1 MFCVVFFGNIN
12 RLNIVKNS
20 WHRELNMNPSLRRR
34 IRRYSTMYIF
44 LIPAIL
50 VVLTF
55 SYRPMIGVIMAFQKY
70 DLVRGMFHSPF
81 VGLENFKTFINDKAF
96 WSALRNTLAVNGLY
110 ILFGF
115 PLPIVLAIMIFAM
128 KDTVFKRVTQT
139 ISYLPHFVS
148 WVVIAGIV
156 YKLLDVS
163 SGIINILIKN
173 LGGTPIPFVRE
184 PGYFWWIMTIVSIW
198 KELGWNTIIY
208 LAALSAIEAEQYE
221 AAMVDGANSF
231 QQLIYITL
239 PGIAPTVGLM
249 LIFTMGTLV
258 STNSAISFDAI
269 YNMRNAI
276 VASTA
281 DTLDYY
287 IYAKGVLGVKYG
299 LSTAAG
305 LVLSLVSLFMV
316 LGSNALSRRIRGYGA
331 F

>member
-1 MFCVVFFGNIN
+1 MDQ
-12 RLNIVKNS
+12 
-20 WHRELNMNPSLRRR
+20 SLVRR
-34 IRRYSTMYIF
+34 IKRYSTLYMF
-44 LIPAIL
+44 LLPAVI
-50 VVLTF
+50 VVLVF

-70 DLVRGMFHSPF
+70 DLVKGMFDSPY
-81 VGLENFKTFINDKAF
+81 VGLDNFKTFIADKGF
-96 WSALRNTLAVNGLY
+96 WSALRNTLAINGLY

-115 PLPIVLAIMIFAM
+115 PMPIALAIMIFAM
-128 KDTVFKRVTQT
+128 KDTIFKKVTQT
-139 ISYLPHFVS
+139 ITYLPHFVS

-156 YKLLDVS
+156 YKLLDVN
-163 SGIINILIKN
+163 SGIINIMIKN
-173 LGGTPIPFVRE
+173 AGGTPVPFMRE
-184 PGYFWWIMTIVSIW
+184 PDYFWWITTIVSIW

-208 LAALSAIEAEQYE
+208 LAALSGIESEQYE

-239 PGIAPTVGLM
+239 PGIAPTIGLM

-269 YNMRNAI
+269 YNLRNAI
-276 VASTA
+276 IASKA

-305 LVLSLVSLFMV
+305 LMLSLVSLFMV
-316 LGSNALSRRIRGYGA
+316 LGSNAISRRIRGYGA

>member
-1 MFCVVFFGNIN
+1 MN
-12 RLNIVKNS
+12 RSL
-20 WHRELNMNPSLRRR
+20 LRR
-34 IRRYSTMYIF
+34 IKRYRTMYLF
-44 LIPAIL
+44 LLPAIIL
-50 VVLTF
+50 VLTF
-55 SYRPMIGVIMAFQKY
+55 NYRPMIGLIMAFEKY
-70 DLVRGMFHSPF
+70 DMVKGMFHSPF
-81 VGLENFKTFINDKAF
+81 VGLDNFKTFINDKSF
-96 WSALRNTLAVNGLY
+96 LSALRNTVVINGLY

-115 PLPIVLAIMIFAM
+115 PLPIALAIIIFTM
-128 KDTVFKRVTQT
+128 KNTLFKKVTQT

-156 YKLLDVS
+156 YKLLDVN
-163 SGIINILIKN
+163 SGIVNILIKN
-173 LGGTPIPFVRE
+173 LGGTPVPFMRE
-184 PGYFWWIMTIVSIW
+184 PDYFWWITTIVSIW

-208 LAALSAIEAEQYE
+208 LAALSGIEAEQYE
-221 AAMVDGANSF
+221 AAMVDGASGF

-239 PGIAPTVGLM
+239 PGIAPVVGLM

-269 YNMRNAI
+269 YNLRNAMI
-276 VASTA
+276 ASKA

-287 IYAKGVLGVKYG
+287 IYYKGVLNVKYG

-305 LVLSLVSLFMV
+305 LMLSLVSLFMV

>member
-1 MFCVVFFGNIN
+1 
-12 RLNIVKNS
+12 
-20 WHRELNMNPSLRRR
+20 MNQTLIRR
-34 IRRYSTMYIF
+34 IKRYRTMYLF
-44 LIPAIL
+44 LLPAII

-55 SYRPMIGVIMAFQKY
+55 SYRPMIGIIMAFEKY
-70 DLVRGMFHSPF
+70 DLVNGMFASPF
-81 VGLENFKTFINDKAF
+81 VGLDNFKTFINDRSF
-96 WSALRNTLAVNGLY
+96 WSALRNTVAINGLY

-128 KDTVFKRVTQT
+128 KDTLFKKITQT

-156 YKLLDVS
+156 YKLLDVN
-163 SGIINILIKN
+163 SGIVNIFIKN
-173 LGGTPIPFVRE
+173 LGGEPVAFMRE
-184 PGYFWWIMTIVSIW
+184 PGYFWWITTIVSIW

-208 LAALSAIEAEQYE
+208 LAALSGIESEQYE
-221 AAMVDGANSF
+221 AAMVDGASGF

-239 PGIAPTVGLM
+239 PNIAPTVGLM

-258 STNSAISFDAI
+258 SSNSAISFDAI
-269 YNMRNAI
+269 YNLRNAI
-276 VASTA
+276 IASNA

-287 IYAKGVLGVKYG
+287 IYATGVLGVKYG

-305 LVLSLVSLFMV
+305 LMLSLISLFMV
-316 LGSNALSRRIRGYGA
+316 LGTNALSRRIRGYGA

>member
-1 MFCVVFFGNIN
+1 
-12 RLNIVKNS
+12 
-20 WHRELNMNPSLRRR
+20 MNQSLKRR
-34 IRRYSTMYIF
+34 IQQYRTMYLF
-44 LIPAIL
+44 LVPAIIIVL
-50 VVLTF
+50 VF
-55 SYRPMIGVIMAFQKY
+55 NYWPMVGVSMAFEKY
-70 DLVRGMFHSPF
+70 DLVKGMFNSPF
-81 VGLENFKTFINDKAF
+81 VGLDNFKAFINDKAF
-96 WSALRNTLAVNGLY
+96 WSALRNTLAINGLY
-110 ILFGF
+110 LMIGF
-115 PLPIVLAIMIFAM
+115 PLPIVVAIMIFSM
-128 KDTVFKRVTQT
+128 KDTLFKRVTQT

-156 YKLLDVS
+156 YKLLDVN
-163 SGIINILIKN
+163 SGIINLLIKN
-173 LGGTPIPFVRE
+173 LGGTPVPFMRE
-184 PGYFWWIMTIVSIW
+184 PGYFWWLATIVSIW

-208 LAALSAIEAEQYE
+208 LAALSGIEAEQYE
-221 AAMVDGANSF
+221 AAMVDGASGF

-239 PGIAPTVGLM
+239 PGIAPIIGLM

-258 STNSAISFDAI
+258 SSSSATSFDSI
-269 YNMRNAI
+269 YNLRNAI

-305 LVLSLVSLFMV
+305 LILSLISLFLV